1 MTINISI
8 NILPDGAIPVDVMG
22 GENNNCPLATQD
34 EELNAEN
41 RQIAVEEADYREA
54 LRAEYVCGNCS
65 AYNQTDEIKKCIG
78 DDTGNT
84 GYCQIWKF
92 VCESK
97 NVCDNWAEGGPITS
111 EKQPSYKDNM

>member
-8 NILPDGAIPVDVMG
+8 SILPDGAIPVDVMG

-78 DDTGNT
+78 LIQATLDIVRFGSLCARARTCVIIG
-84 GYCQIWKF
+84 QK
-92 VCESK
+92 V
-97 NVCDNWAEGGPITS
+97 GPITS

>member
-8 NILPDGAIPVDVMG
+8 SILPDGAIPVDVMG

-65 AYNQTDEIKKCIG
+65 AYNQTDDCLL
-78 DDTGNT
+78 
-84 GYCQIWKF
+84 Y
-92 VCESK
+92 
-97 NVCDNWAEGGPITS
+97 TS
-111 EKQPSYKDNM
+111 PSPRDLSTSRMPSSA